1 MPNKFIEMMKK
12 RRTIYNIDSS
22 LPISQE
28 KLITLVKEAVKE
40 APSSFNSQTSRVVIL
55 FGDEH
60 KKLWH
65 NITKEALKEIVA
77 KEIFTT
83 TEKKIDSFAAGAGTV
98 LFFEEQ
104 NVIKEL
110 QQKFPLYADNFPVWS
125 EQSSGMAQYAV
136 WASLAQEKVG
146 ASLQHYNPL
155 IDEKVHASWQIP
167 NSWKLRAQLVFGAI
181 KQLANEK
188 TYIDDDIRF
197 KVFGEN

>member
-1 MPNKFIEMMKK
+1 MPNKFIEMMKA

-28 KLITLVKEAVKE
+28 KLITLVKEAVRE
-40 APSSFNSQTSRVVIL
+40 TPSSFNSQTSRVVIL

-65 NITKEALKEIVA
+65 NITKEKLKEIVA

-104 NVIKEL
+104 DVIKEL

-155 IDEKVHASWQIP
+155 IDEKVHASWKLP
-167 NSWKLRAQLVFGAI
+167 DSWKLRAQLVFGAI
-181 KQLANEK
+181 KQLPNEK

>member
-1 MPNKFIEMMKK
+1 MPNKFIEMMKE

-65 NITKEALKEIVA
+65 NITKETLKEIVA
-77 KEIFTT
+77 KEIFST
-83 TEKKIDSFAAGAGTV
+83 TEKKIDSFAAGAGTI

-155 IDEKVHASWQIP
+155 IDEKVHASWKIP
-167 NSWKLRAQLVFGAI
+167 SSWKLRAQLVFGAI
-181 KQLANEK
+181 KQQANEK
-188 TYIDDDIRF
+188 TYINDDIRF

>member
-1 MPNKFIEMMKK
+1 MPNKFIAMMKK
-12 RRTIYNIDSS
+12 RRTIYNIDNS
-22 LPISQE
+22 LPISE
-28 KLITLVKEAVKE
+28 ERLITLVKEAVKE
-40 APSSFNSQTSRVVIL
+40 TPSSFNSQTSRVVIL

-65 NITKEALKEIVA
+65 NITKETLKEIVA

-104 NVIKEL
+104 NVIEQL

-136 WASLAQEKVG
+136 WTSLTQEKVG

-155 IDEKVHASWQIP
+155 IDEKVHASWHIS
-167 NSWKLRAQLVFGAI
+167 NSWKLHAQLVFGAI
-181 KQLANEK
+181 KQPANEK
-188 TYIDDDIRF
+188 TYIDDDVRF
-197 KVFGEN
+197 KVFGKN

>member
-1 MPNKFIEMMKK
+1 MPNKFIEMMKE
-12 RRTIYNIDSS
+12 RRTIYSIDGS
-22 LPISQE
+22 LPISQA

-65 NITKEALKEIVA
+65 NIIKETLREIVA
-77 KEIFTT
+77 KELFST

-104 NVIKEL
+104 NVIQEL
-110 QQKFPLYADNFPVWS
+110 QQKFSLYADHFPIWS

-146 ASLQHYNPL
+146 ASLQHYNPI
-155 IDEKVHASWQIP
+155 IDEKVHASWNIP
-167 NSWKLRAQLVFGAI
+167 DSWKLRAQLVFGAI
-181 KQLANEK
+181 KQPANEK

>member
-1 MPNKFIEMMKK
+1 MPNKFIEMMKE

-65 NITKEALKEIVA
+65 NITKETLKEIVA

-83 TEKKIDSFAAGAGTV
+83 TEKKIDSFAAGAGTI

-155 IDEKVHASWQIP
+155 IDEKVHASWKIP
-167 NSWKLRAQLVFGAI
+167 SSWKLRAQLVFGAI
-181 KQLANEK
+181 KQQANEK
-188 TYIDDDIRF
+188 TYINDDIRF
-197 KVFGEN
+197 KIFGEN

>member
-1 MPNKFIEMMKK
+1 MPNKFIEMIKK
-12 RRTIYNIDSS
+12 RRTIYNIDNL
-22 LPISQE
+22 LPISE
-28 KLITLVKEAVKE
+28 ERLITLVKEAVKE
-40 APSSFNSQTSRVVIL
+40 TPSSFNSQTSRVVIL

-65 NITKEALKEIVA
+65 NITKETLKEIVA

-104 NVIKEL
+104 NIIEQL

-136 WASLAQEKVG
+136 WTSLAQEKVG

-155 IDEKVHASWQIP
+155 IDEKVHASWHIP

-181 KQLANEK
+181 KQPANEK
-188 TYIDDDIRF
+188 TYIDDDVRF
-197 KVFGEN
+197 KVFGKN

>member
-1 MPNKFIEMMKK
+1 MPNKFIEMMKE

-40 APSSFNSQTSRVVIL
+40 APSSFNSQTSRGVIL

-65 NITKEALKEIVA
+65 NITKETLKEIVA

-83 TEKKIDSFAAGAGTV
+83 TEKKIDSFAAGAGTI

-155 IDEKVHASWQIP
+155 IDEKVHASWKIP
-167 NSWKLRAQLVFGAI
+167 SSWKLRAQLVFGAI
-181 KQLANEK
+181 KQQANEK
-188 TYIDDDIRF
+188 TYINDDIRF

>member
-1 MPNKFIEMMKK
+1 MPNKFIEMMKE

-65 NITKEALKEIVA
+65 NITKETLKEIVA

-83 TEKKIDSFAAGAGTV
+83 TEKKIDSFAAGAGTI

-155 IDEKVHASWQIP
+155 IDEKVHASWKIP
-167 NSWKLRAQLVFGAI
+167 SSWKLRAQLVFGAI
-181 KQLANEK
+181 KQQANEK
-188 TYIDDDIRF
+188 TYINDDIRF

>member
-1 MPNKFIEMMKK
+1 MPNKFIAMMKK
-12 RRTIYNIDSS
+12 RRTIYNIDNS
-22 LPISQE
+22 LPISE
-28 KLITLVKEAVKE
+28 ERLITLVKEAVKE
-40 APSSFNSQTSRVVIL
+40 TPSSFNSQTSRVVIL

-65 NITKEALKEIVA
+65 NITKETLKEIVA

-104 NVIKEL
+104 NVIEQL

-136 WASLAQEKVG
+136 WTSLAQEKVG

-155 IDEKVHASWQIP
+155 IDEKVHASWHIS
-167 NSWKLRAQLVFGAI
+167 NSWKLDAQLVFGAI
-181 KQLANEK
+181 KQPANEK
-188 TYIDDDIRF
+188 TYIDDDVRF
-197 KVFGEN
+197 KVFGKN

>member
-12 RRTIYNIDSS
+12 RRTIYNIDNS
-22 LPISQE
+22 LPISQAR
-28 KLITLVKEAVKE
+28 LIKLVKEAVEE

-55 FGDEH
+55 LGDEH

-65 NITKEALKEIVA
+65 NITKETLKEIVA

-155 IDEKVHASWQIP
+155 IDEKVHASWKIP

-181 KQLANEK
+181 KQPANEK
-188 TYIDDDIRF
+188 TYIDDNIRF

>member
-1 MPNKFIEMMKK
+1 MKK
-12 RRTIYNIDSS
+12 RRTIYNIDNL
-22 LPISQE
+22 LPISE
-28 KLITLVKEAVKE
+28 ERLITLVKEAVK
-40 APSSFNSQTSRVVIL
+40 ATPSSFNSQTSLVVIL

-65 NITKEALKEIVA
+65 NITKETLKEIVA

-104 NVIKEL
+104 NVIEQL

-136 WASLAQEKVG
+136 WISLAQEKVG
-146 ASLQHYNPL
+146 ASLQRL
-155 IDEKVHASWQIP
+155 C
-167 NSWKLRAQLVFGAI
+167 
-181 KQLANEK
+181 
-188 TYIDDDIRF
+188 
-197 KVFGEN
+197 

>member
-1 MPNKFIEMMKK
+1 MPNKFIEMMKE

-65 NITKEALKEIVA
+65 NITKETLKEIVA

-83 TEKKIDSFAAGAGTV
+83 TEKKIDSFAAGAGTI

-155 IDEKVHASWQIP
+155 IDEKVHASWKIP
-167 NSWKLRAQLVFGAI
+167 SAWKLRAQLVFGAI
-181 KQLANEK
+181 KQQANEK
-188 TYIDDDIRF
+188 TYINDDIRF

>member
-1 MPNKFIEMMKK
+1 MPNKFIEMMKE
-12 RRTIYNIDSS
+12 RRTIYNIDNS
-22 LPISQE
+22 LPISQAR
-28 KLITLVKEAVKE
+28 LIKLVKEAVKE

-55 FGDEH
+55 LGDEH

-65 NITKEALKEIVA
+65 NITKETLKEIVA

-104 NVIKEL
+104 NIIKEL

-155 IDEKVHASWQIP
+155 IDEKVHASWKIP

-181 KQLANEK
+181 KQPANEK
-188 TYIDDDIRF
+188 TYIDDNIRF

>member
-1 MPNKFIEMMKK
+1 MPNKFIEMMKE

-65 NITKEALKEIVA
+65 NITKETLKEIVA

-83 TEKKIDSFAAGAGTV
+83 TEKKSIALLPALVRFYFLKNKMLSKNYSKNFHFMPIIFLFGLNKVAGWHNMRFGLAWHKKRWAHHCNTT
-98 LFFEEQ
+98 
-104 NVIKEL
+104 I
-110 QQKFPLYADNFPVWS
+110 PLLMKKCMLVGRSQARGNYALN
-125 EQSSGMAQYAV
+125 
-136 WASLAQEKVG
+136 
-146 ASLQHYNPL
+146 
-155 IDEKVHASWQIP
+155 
-167 NSWKLRAQLVFGAI
+167 
-181 KQLANEK
+181 
-188 TYIDDDIRF
+188 
-197 KVFGEN
+197 

>member
-12 RRTIYNIDSS
+12 RRTIYNIDNS
-22 LPISQE
+22 LPISQAR
-28 KLITLVKEAVKE
+28 LIKLVKEAVKE

-55 FGDEH
+55 LGDEH

-65 NITKEALKEIVA
+65 NITKETLKEIVA

-155 IDEKVHASWQIP
+155 IDEKVHASWKIP

-181 KQLANEK
+181 KQPANEK
-188 TYIDDDIRF
+188 TYIDDNIRF